1 MSRYTTVQI
10 NMETKKR
17 LLKFKEYA
25 RETYDEIINKLM
37 SIVESIKEEEEE
49 FTDETIRSIERGRKD
64 IKKGKF
70 YTTKQLLK
78 ELGVE

>member
-1 MSRYTTVQI
+1 MSNEYTTIQI
-10 NMETKKR
+10 NAETKKR

-25 RETYDEIINKLM
+25 RETYDEILNKLM
-37 SIVESIKEEEEE
+37 SIIESIKEEGE
-49 FTDETIRSIERGRKD
+49 FTEKTMKSIERGRKD
-64 IKKGKF
+64 IKKGRF